1 MRGVT
6 LSGLVSAYGSLL
18 SHVSESRHGAPGVER
33 FGVCLWFVAFP
44 CLRSEAWGTQFGGG
58 DFGFMIGSDDHAI

>member
-6 LSGLVSAYGSLL
+6 LSGCVVYGSLL
-18 SHVSESRHGAPGVER
+18 SMSQNRDRGL
-33 FGVCLWFVAFP
+33 FFP
-44 CLRSEAWGTQFGGG
+44 MSQNEAWGTRFGGG